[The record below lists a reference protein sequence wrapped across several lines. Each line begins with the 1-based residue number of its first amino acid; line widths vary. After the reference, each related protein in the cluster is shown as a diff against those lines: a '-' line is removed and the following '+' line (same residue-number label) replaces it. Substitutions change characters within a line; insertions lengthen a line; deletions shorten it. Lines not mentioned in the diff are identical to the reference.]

1 MCIECMLSEGNVKD
15 ERLANAFMAVRINL
29 NGIPSVRILRSREM
43 ERSFQEES
51 TWRRYQVYI
60 QWIVSL
66 GRRLYDGFC

>member
-1 MCIECMLSEGNVKD
+1 MCVECMLSEGNVKG
-15 ERLANAFMAVRINL
+15 ERLANAFMAVQINL
-29 NGIPSVRILRSREM
+29 NGIPSVRILRLRET

-66 GRRLYDGFC
+66 GRQLYDGFC

>member
-1 MCIECMLSEGNVKD
+1 MLNEGNVKD
-15 ERLANAFMAVRINL
+15 ERLANASMAVRINL
-29 NGIPSVRILRSREM
+29 NGILSVRILRSRET

-66 GRRLYDGFC
+66 GRRLYDDFC